1 MPTGH
6 STRGYRAAPHA
17 GLVLE
22 RAAFVVAQAGFVVGE
37 EHLADQTAT
46 DRHAKN
52 DSPRPRRVRR
62 RLLAFSAATSNRRP
76 QQRDTEANPDRLLR
90 CVADHQRPTQ
100 AG

>member
-1 MPTGH
+1 MPPAQGLDGLTRSRRAFLQGCASTG
-6 STRGYRAAPHA
+6 SSPR
-17 GLVLE
+17 
-22 RAAFVVAQAGFVVGE
+22 
-37 EHLADQTAT
+37 DQTVT